1 MKTTVQIYL
10 LLLLTLVL
18 AASAFAN
25 DGREGH
31 DDYPK
36 PPPTVSAPVQQAP
49 DTDRKDQNLL
59 GGVIFSGLA
68 MTALRDKPNG
78 AIKAIAATVVAAAI
92 IEAAQSGSYNG
103 NNVGYAALGAVVGT
117 VGACSIYFRKGFVG
131 CGMPF

>member
-1 MKTTVQIYL
+1 MKTSVQIVL
-10 LLLLTLVL
+10 LMLLTLLL

-25 DGREGH
+25 DGH
-31 DDYPK
+31 DDNPK
-36 PPPTVSAPVQQAP
+36 PPPTVSVPQQP

-59 GGVIFSGLA
+59 GGAIFSGLA

-78 AIKAIAATVVAAAI
+78 AAKAFAATVVTAAI

-117 VGACSIYFRKGFVG
+117 VGTCSIYFRRGFVG

>member
-25 DGREGH
+25 GGHEGH
-31 DDYPK
+31 DDNPK
-36 PPPTVSAPVQQAP
+36 PPPTVSVPVQQTP
-49 DTDRKDQNLL
+49 DTDRKEQNLL

-78 AIKAIAATVVAAAI
+78 AVKAFGLTVVTAAI

-117 VGACSIYFRKGFVG
+117 VGTCSIYFRRGFVG

>member
-1 MKTTVQIYL
+1 MKTTVQISL
-10 LLLLTLVL
+10 LMLLTLLL

-25 DGREGH
+25 DGH

-36 PPPTVSAPVQQAP
+36 PPPPTVSIPVQQAP

-59 GGVIFSGLA
+59 GGAIFSGLA

-78 AIKAIAATVVAAAI
+78 AVKAFAATVVAAAI

-117 VGACSIYFRKGFVG
+117 VGTCSIYFRRGFVG

>member
-1 MKTTVQIYL
+1 MKTSVQISL
-10 LLLLTLVL
+10 LMLLTLVL

-25 DGREGH
+25 DGH
-31 DDYPK
+31 DDNPK
-36 PPPTVSAPVQQAP
+36 PPTVSVPQQP

-59 GGVIFSGLA
+59 GGAIFSGLA

-78 AIKAIAATVVAAAI
+78 AIKAVAATVVAAAI

-117 VGACSIYFRKGFVG
+117 VGTCSIYFRRGFVG

>member
-1 MKTTVQIYL
+1 MKTTVQSSLI
-10 LLLLTLVL
+10 LLLTLVL

-25 DGREGH
+25 DEH
-31 DDYPK
+31 DDNPK
-36 PPPTVSAPVQQAP
+36 PPPTVSIPVQQAP

-59 GGVIFSGLA
+59 GGAIFSGLA

-78 AIKAIAATVVAAAI
+78 AVKAFAATVVAAAI

-117 VGACSIYFRKGFVG
+117 VGTCSIYFRKGFVG